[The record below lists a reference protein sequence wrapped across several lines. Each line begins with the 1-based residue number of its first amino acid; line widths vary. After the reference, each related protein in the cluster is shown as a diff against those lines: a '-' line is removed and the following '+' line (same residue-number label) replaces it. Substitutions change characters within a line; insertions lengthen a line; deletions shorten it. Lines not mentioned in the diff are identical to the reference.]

1 MSDDSDLLIAAAA
14 TAAVVTW
21 MGTRRR
27 ERAKKRGA
35 APARDWRKAWEA
47 TKAGFLRSWRETPG
61 YQFIQGIRE
70 AFFRKRK

>member
-1 MSDDSDLLIAAAA
+1 MSDDTDLLIAAAA

-27 ERAKKRGA
+27 ERAKRGA
-35 APARDWRKAWEA
+35 AQGRDWRKLLQL

>member
-27 ERAKKRGA
+27 ERAKRRA
-35 APARDWRKAWEA
+35 AHERDWRKLLEA

-61 YQFIQGIRE
+61 YQFIQGMRE
-70 AFFRKRK
+70 ALFRKRK